1 MTANKIEKVLQEHS
15 IDLMKI
21 PGVVGVG
28 QGLCN
33 KRPCIKVYVVK
44 KVSELKDKIPKKLEG
59 YSVQIKETGIIRAL
73 PDNRH

>member
-1 MTANKIEKVLQEHS
+1 MTENKIEKVLQEHS

-21 PGVVGVG
+21 LGVVGVG

-33 KRPCIKVYVVK
+33 KQPCIKVYVVK
-44 KVSELKDKIPKKLEG
+44 KVSELMDKIPKKLEG

-73 PDNRH
+73 SENRH

>member
-33 KRPCIKVYVVK
+33 KQPCIKVYVVK

-73 PDNRH
+73 PENRH